1 MQIFSTIIF
10 VLSVNTDNFVVGL
23 SYGIKKIKIKILS
36 NLLIGLISS
45 IGTILSM
52 KIGKIITQF
61 VPANL
66 TNLSG
71 STILILIGI
80 WSILEEFHKK
90 KNIPI
95 NREKNSLSK
104 LENILSNPENA
115 DKDTS
120 GSIDIKESIYLA
132 IALTLNN
139 VGLGIG
145 ASIAGLNILFTTVL
159 NLFISIAA
167 ITFGYTVGS
176 KYLSNKL
183 GKYAAVIS
191 GFIIILLGIYEMIN

>member
-1 MQIFSTIIF
+1 
-10 VLSVNTDNFVVGL
+10 
-23 SYGIKKIKIKILS
+23 
-36 NLLIGLISS
+36 
-45 IGTILSM
+45 M

>member
-1 MQIFSTIIF
+1 MQIFSTIVF
-10 VLSVNTDNFVVGL
+10 VLSVNTDNFVVGV
-23 SYGIKKIKIKILS
+23 SYGIKKIRIKILS

-52 KIGKIITQF
+52 KIGKVITHF
-61 VPANL
+61 VPDTFA
-66 TNLSG
+66 NLSG
-71 STILILIGI
+71 GVILILIGI
-80 WSILEEFHKK
+80 WTILQEFNKK

-95 NREKNSLSK
+95 SKGKNSLSK

-120 GSIDIKESIYLA
+120 GNIDIKESVSLG

-139 VGLGIG
+139 IGLGIG
-145 ASIAGLNILFTTVL
+145 ASIAGLNALFTTIL
-159 NLFISIAA
+159 NLFISVFA
-167 ITFGYTVGS
+167 ITLGYNVGS

-191 GFIIILLGIYEMIN
+191 GLIIIVLGVYEMIS